1 MTRRRQE
8 RIRQVTFGEH
18 RSMSEIVRFAVGE
31 YLAWRTK
38 GKKGVPK

>member
-1 MTRRRQE
+1 
-8 RIRQVTFGEH
+8 
-18 RSMSEIVRFAVGE
+18 MSEIVRFAVGE